1 MKSVMDIRKA
11 EEKKQF
17 LKLSPL
23 ERIETMH
30 SIVSEIISLRARA
43 ESVSEYEIYK
53 RYLKNKKAKT
63 FELAKRV
70 GRDKKLDRLLAPEEK
85 EVQEMPEELI

>member
-53 RYLKNKKAKT
+53 RYLKNNPRHYQRT
-63 FELAKRV
+63 SR
-70 GRDKKLDRLLAPEEK
+70 
-85 EVQEMPEELI
+85 